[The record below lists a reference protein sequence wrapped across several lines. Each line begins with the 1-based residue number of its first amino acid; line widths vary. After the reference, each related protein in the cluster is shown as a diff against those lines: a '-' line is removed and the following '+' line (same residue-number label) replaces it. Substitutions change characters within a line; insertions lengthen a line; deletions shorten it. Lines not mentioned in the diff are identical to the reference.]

1 MMMSPETFISTL
13 ENSSYEEMISE
24 RDELIESIKWFEK
37 TYAEKEGNLGPQL
50 YPSQESV
57 YQMNLEYLS
66 RLCILIEE
74 KFQKDF
80 LKREEEDEEED

>member
-1 MMMSPETFISTL
+1 MMMSPETFIGTL
-13 ENSSYEEMISE
+13 ENASYEEMIRE

-37 TYAEKEGNLGPQL
+37 AYAENEGNLGPQL
-50 YPSQESV
+50 YPSQEAV

-66 RLCILIEE
+66 RLCILIEA